1 MARRLATAY
10 PWLICAMWTSIMM
23 SSSLF
28 LIVERVD
35 YVDTLT
41 YVIGSFSTLVL
52 FVIGLHKRPV
62 INKMLAAMRDEFW
75 YEHDDRSRRLAADQ
89 LFVRFVRTY
98 GAVFPIANALM
109 CTSPLVWSLQQEDIG
124 SQKANIYRTWM
135 PWEPTL
141 ARYAVLYVVQFV
153 ISFIVLANITGMVFS
168 MVIFVGE
175 MQVQM
180 DMLVKGVR
188 GLDVDDLYDGGR
200 LDPDRTQRSSDGF
213 VECIKHHQML
223 IE

>member
-1 MARRLATAY
+1 MATTY
-10 PWLICAMWTSIMM
+10 PWLLCASWTIIIM
-23 SSSLF
+23 SSSLS

-35 YVDTLT
+35 YVEALT
-41 YVIGSFSTLVL
+41 YAFGSFCTLVL
-52 FVIGLHKRPV
+52 FAIGLHKRPV
-62 INKMLAAMRDEFW
+62 INKMLAAIRDEFW
-75 YEHDDRSRRLAADQ
+75 YEHNDRSRWLTADQ

-98 GAVFPIANALM
+98 GAVFHMANSLM
-109 CTSPLVWSLQQEDIG
+109 CMSPLVWSLQQEDIG
-124 SQKANIYRTWM
+124 SHKANIYRTWM

-153 ISFIVLANITGMVFS
+153 ISLIVLANITGMVFS

-180 DMLVKGVR
+180 DMLVNGVR